1 VSVYRPKI
9 SSIPESE
16 LIIFQ
21 ESSKRS
27 VAVGEVSGPCCGL
40 IYSINVQ
47 TDHLTSSR
55 HLTLDENGTAVS
67 MDRRCASFR
76 PLIGSYH
83 SKRIFL
89 SFFFFFES
97 RSRRDVQDE
106 DEDDEDEEEDDE
118 EDEEEDEGEEEGLDE
133 PEVTR
138 AERRE
143 LKKKQAAEG
152 ASKAQDEKQ
161 DNGADGD
168 EGGDEDALFAN
179 PNHVT
184 KKLNISDLSAPRQ
197 LTRRERCVPH
207 ALLL

>member
-1 VSVYRPKI
+1 M
-9 SSIPESE
+9 
-16 LIIFQ
+16 
-21 ESSKRS
+21 
-27 VAVGEVSGPCCGL
+27 AVGEVSGPCCGL
-40 IYSINVQ
+40 IYSINFIRS
-47 TDHLTSSR
+47 LNRSSNIYCSR

-76 PLIGSYH
+76 PLSVHTTLSGSLFFF
-83 SKRIFL
+83 SFL
-89 SFFFFFES
+89 SFES
-97 RSRRDVQDE
+97 RSRRDSQDDDSE
-106 DEDDEDEEEDDE
+106 EDEDEEGEEEDD
-118 EDEEEDEGEEEGLDE
+118 DDEDEGEEGGPEE
-133 PEVTR
+133 PDVTR

-152 ASKAQDEKQ
+152 AGKAQDEKQ
-161 DNGADGD
+161 DGDG
-168 EGGDEDALFAN
+168 GGDEDEDALIAN